1 MLNKHPG
8 SQLLKT
14 PGDPPVDIRF
24 GTDQYIQI
32 TAASPEPNRT
42 LPIFTCPDVPP
53 AIRSYYEHRQVVCRS
68 IGALFLNSPYSSIN
82 IFSSTRPITKT
93 DREGN
98 EEVWLEKTC
107 YTTEQAFPTVL
118 RRSDITEWEV
128 VEISPVD
135 HAYNEV
141 EQKTRELDFLHLR
154 YSALAKTTQVF
165 STNALSMTL
174 NGAADPAADS
184 IPGYR
189 EAFFNPAYVAR
200 HTDREEQVDRLRTA
214 IDDHVS
220 WHIPSNEIVM
230 DPFLSGPCHRQLPET
245 ARANLPTRDAPLPPN
260 PGRTLPEKLC

>member
-14 PGDPPVDIRF
+14 SGDPPVDVRF
-24 GTDQYIQI
+24 GTNQYMQV
-32 TAASPEPNRT
+32 TAVSPEPNRS

-53 AIRSYYEHRQVVCRS
+53 AIRGYYEHRQVVSTSVSGLVLSFR
-68 IGALFLNSPYSSIN
+68 YSSVN
-82 IFSSTRPITKT
+82 VFSSTRPITKT
-93 DREGN
+93 DRDGN

-141 EQKTRELDFLHLR
+141 EQKTRELDSLHLR
-154 YSALAKTTQVF
+154 YSALAKTAQIF
-165 STNALSMTL
+165 STNTLSMTL
-174 NGAADPAADS
+174 NDAVDPPADT

-189 EAFFNPAYVAR
+189 EAFFHPTYLTR

-220 WHIPSNEIVM
+220 SQTYSPRRERVRLIL
-230 DPFLSGPCHRQLPET
+230 FLGSCYRQLPQ
-245 ARANLPTRDAPLPPN
+245 AAWPNLPARDAPLPPN
-260 PGRTLPEKLC
+260 LGRTLP

>member
-24 GTDQYIQI
+24 GSDQYIQV
-32 TAASPEPNRT
+32 TAVSPEPNRT

-53 AIRSYYEHRQVVCRS
+53 AIRSYYEHRQVVYTS
-68 IGALFLNSPYSSIN
+68 IGDLFLSCRHSSVN
-82 IFSSTRPITKT
+82 VFSSTRPITKT
-93 DREGN
+93 DRDGN
-98 EEVWLEKTC
+98 DEMWLEKTC
-107 YTTEQAFPTVL
+107 STTEQAFPTVL

-141 EQKTRELDFLHLR
+141 EQKTRDLDFLHLR
-154 YSALAKTTQVF
+154 YSALAKTAQIF

-174 NGAADPAADS
+174 NGAVDPPADG

-189 EAFFNPAYVAR
+189 EAFFNSTYITR

-220 WHIPSNEIVM
+220 PQTYS
-230 DPFLSGPCHRQLPET
+230 
-245 ARANLPTRDAPLPPN
+245 PN
-260 PGRTLPEKLC
+260 